1 MKRGTFVTF
10 EGGEGAGKS
19 TQAKLLVSELER
31 RGVRVVHVR
40 EPGGTPLAETIRGI
54 LKDNRGEAPCA
65 EAETLLF
72 LAARAQLVRK
82 TILPALEEGA
92 WVVSD
97 RFGDSTLAYQGYG
110 RGMPLSAIAGMNDF
124 ACAGLKPDLTIL
136 LDISP
141 EDGGGRVRARSGAT
155 GVEIDR
161 MELAGRDFHSRLR
174 EGFLAL
180 AAGEKDRFAVI
191 DAMRTVEEIRGE
203 VWKSVSRFL

>member
-31 RGVRVVHVR
+31 RGIRVVPVR

-110 RGMPLSAIAGMNDF
+110 RGMPLSTIAEMNAF

-141 EDGGGRVRARSGAT
+141 EAGGDRIRARSGAT
-155 GVEIDR
+155 GAEIDR
-161 MELAGRDFHSRLR
+161 IELAGGDFHSRLR

-180 AAGEKDRFAVI
+180 AAEDKERFAVI
-191 DAMRTVEEIRGE
+191 DAMRTVEEIRSE
-203 VWKSVSRFL
+203 VWKSASRFL

>member
-1 MKRGTFVTF
+1 MNRGRFITL

-19 TQAKLLVSELER
+19 TQAKLLVSGLER
-31 RGVRVVHVR
+31 RGVRVVPVR
-40 EPGGTPLAETIRGI
+40 EPGGTPLAEKIRAI

-97 RFGDSTLAYQGYG
+97 RFGDSTVAYQGYG
-110 RGMPLSAIAGMNDF
+110 RGMPTEAILSMNDF

-136 LDISP
+136 LDLPP
-141 EDGGGRVRARSGAT
+141 EAGRGRIVERSGRS
-155 GVEIDR
+155 GEEIDR
-161 MELAGRDFHSRLR
+161 IELAGADFHSRLR

-180 AAGEKDRFAVI
+180 AAKEKERFAVI
-191 DAMRTVEEIRGE
+191 DAMRSVEEVRSEI
-203 VWKSVSRFL
+203 WKSVSRFL